1 MMNAYINFGY
11 SINCKLID
19 FSNLKFVIFSTRF
32 TIHPMRHI
40 NLHNVK
46 FFPDFPRLQLLEVS
60 LLIYPQS
67 FASRI
72 KTSRLKK
79 IETNLCINQCLSINL
94 YLSVINESQIQNYK
108 FVLTMKTL
116 HSIIRILR
124 IEFVR
129 RFSNK

>member
-40 NLHNVK
+40 NLHNVI
-46 FFPDFPRLQLLEVS
+46 FFPDFPRLQLLEVP
-60 LLIYPQS
+60 LLIYLQS

-79 IETNLCINQCLSINL
+79 IETNFCINQCLSINL

-108 FVLTMKTL
+108 FVLTMKTYIASL
-116 HSIIRILR
+116 ES
-124 IEFVR
+124 
-129 RFSNK
+129 